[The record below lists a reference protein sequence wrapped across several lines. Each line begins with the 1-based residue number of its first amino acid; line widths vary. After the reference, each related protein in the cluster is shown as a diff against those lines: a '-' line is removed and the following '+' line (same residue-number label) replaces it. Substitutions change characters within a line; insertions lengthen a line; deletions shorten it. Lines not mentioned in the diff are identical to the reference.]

1 MSYVLLKFPLMFVK
15 LADCSVVH
23 DGIHGNLS
31 SYPDDA
37 RINAHSFPLYDVLSC
52 FGIDCQLLLYY
63 QVI

>member
-15 LADCSVVH
+15 LADCNVVH

-37 RINAHSFPLYDVLSC
+37 RINAHSFFYTMCCLALELTVSC
-52 FGIDCQLLLYY
+52 YSI
-63 QVI
+63 IK